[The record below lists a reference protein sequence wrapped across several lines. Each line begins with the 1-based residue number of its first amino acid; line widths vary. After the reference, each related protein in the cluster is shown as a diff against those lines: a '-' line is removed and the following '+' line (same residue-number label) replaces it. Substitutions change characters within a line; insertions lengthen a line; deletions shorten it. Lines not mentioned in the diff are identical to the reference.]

1 MSVAGAPRDDGA
13 ADNRPRAQSRRQLQ
27 PSRQRVWIWR
37 AGFLQMKS
45 AGGWIRLGVCR
56 VVALFADLSINIL
69 LFGFKVVDLRC

>member
-13 ADNRPRAQSRRQLQ
+13 ADNRPRAQSGRQLQ
-27 PSRQRVWIWR
+27 PSRQCVWIWR
-37 AGFLQMKS
+37 AGFLEMRS
-45 AGGWIRLGVCR
+45 RWRLDSSLGR